1 MDPVN
6 KRHPDRPGHNSSSP
20 EGDSRA
26 PLLPTSRRG
35 SDDRESETFTCQEAL
50 DHIGFGRWQV
60 MLLVQSGMVWF
71 GDAVEMMLLSHIG
84 PAVGWGRSM
93 QEGRVTAGNG
103 R

>member
-6 KRHPDRPGHNSSSP
+6 KRHPDRPSHSSSP
-20 EGDSRA
+20 ERDSRT
-26 PLLPTSRRG
+26 PFLLPTSRRD
-35 SDDRESETFTCQEAL
+35 SDDRESEAFTCQEAL

-84 PAVGWGRSM
+84 PAVGWGGSM
-93 QEGRVTAGNG
+93 QEGRVTEGYG